1 VNLHAPL
8 DFIPINNWRTI
19 IEANNSPRIFLMGV
33 TGQTGHLILEDF
45 DKNPGDV
52 RLRIGVRKQEDLERL
67 RAEGRDAVLF
77 DLDDPRTMGPAL
89 CGVDRL
95 NILTGYTI
103 AMTHQTKWL
112 VDAAKKA
119 GVKHI
124 VNQGVFANEDCTD
137 SKFSWFALVECY
149 IEASGIAWTH
159 LHPNM
164 FMDGMLNV
172 SPPKG
177 GSFPVYWGEE
187 RVGYVSIAD
196 IAAVTAKVLRDG
208 PAQHASK
215 NYYLSTEALSG
226 PELAT
231 ILSDVLDRP
240 ITCDVRQPADMEAK
254 IKAGGLKV
262 EDWYAK
268 SSIEFCTQL
277 ADGRLGYFGTVR
289 DDMPYLLGRPG
300 TSFRDWATAHRD
312 ALLDMVNQPADDIP
326 RT

>member
-1 VNLHAPL
+1 MATNTSPL
-8 DFIPINNWRTI
+8 
-19 IEANNSPRIFLMGV
+19 IFLMGV
-33 TGQTGHLILEDF
+33 TGQTGRYILDDF

-52 RLRIGVRKQEDLERL
+52 RIRIGVRKQEDLERL
-67 RAEGRDAVLF
+67 RSEGRDAVLF
-77 DLDDPRTMGPAL
+77 DLDDPRTLGPAL

-124 VNQGVFANEDCTD
+124 VNQGVFANDDCTD

-177 GSFPVYWGEE
+177 GSFPVFWGKQ
-187 RVGYVSIAD
+187 RVGYIAVQD
-196 IAAVTAKVLRDG
+196 IAAVTAQVLRDG
-208 PAQHASK
+208 PERHASK
-215 NYYLSTEALSG
+215 NYYLSTETMTG

-231 ILSDVLDRP
+231 MLSEVLGRT
-240 ITCDVRQPADMEAK
+240 ITCNVRHPADMEALF
-254 IKAGGLKV
+254 KAGGLKV
-262 EDWYAK
+262 EDWYAR
-268 SSIEFCTQL
+268 SAVEFCTQL

-289 DDMPYLLGRPG
+289 DDIPYLLGRPG
-300 TSFRDWATAHRD
+300 TSFRDWATAHRA
-312 ALLDMVNQPADDIP
+312 ALLDLVNQPADETP
-326 RT
+326 AN

>member
-1 VNLHAPL
+1 MTT
-8 DFIPINNWRTI
+8 D
-19 IEANNSPRIFLMGV
+19 NSPLVFLMGV
-33 TGQTGHLILEDF
+33 TGQTGRYILEDF

-52 RLRIGVRKQEDLERL
+52 RVRIGVRKQEDLERL
-67 RAEGRDAVLF
+67 RNEGRDAVLF
-77 DLDDPRTMGPAL
+77 DLDDPRTFGPAL

-103 AMTHQTKWL
+103 AMTHQTKTL

-124 VNQGVFANEDCTD
+124 VNQGVFASDDCTD

-149 IEASGIAWTH
+149 IEASGIPWTH
-159 LHPNM
+159 LHPHM

-172 SPPKG
+172 SPPTD
-177 GSFPVYWGEE
+177 GSFPVFWGEQ
-187 RVGYVSIAD
+187 RVGYIAVTD

-208 PAQHASK
+208 PEHHASK
-215 NYYLSTEALSG
+215 NYYLSTETMTG
-226 PELAT
+226 PELA
-231 ILSDVLDRP
+231 IMLSEVLGRT
-240 ITCDVRQPADMEAK
+240 ITCDVRHPADMEALF
-254 IKAGGLKV
+254 KAGGLKV

-289 DDMPYLLGRPG
+289 DDIPYLLGRPG
-300 TSFRDWATAHRD
+300 TSFRAWATAHR
-312 ALLDMVNQPADDIP
+312 AELLDLVDRRADETP
-326 RT
+326 TE

>member
-1 VNLHAPL
+1 MTTNHSPL
-8 DFIPINNWRTI
+8 
-19 IEANNSPRIFLMGV
+19 IFLMGV
-33 TGQTGHLILEDF
+33 TGQTGRHILEDF
-45 DKNPGDV
+45 DKNPGNA
-52 RLRIGVRKQEDLERL
+52 RIRIGVRKQEDLERL
-67 RAEGRDAVLF
+67 RSEGRDAVLF
-77 DLDDPRTMGPAL
+77 DLDDPRTLGPAL

-124 VNQGVFANEDCTD
+124 VNQGVFANADCTD

-172 SPPKG
+172 SPPTG
-177 GSFPVYWGEE
+177 GSFPVYWGEQ
-187 RVGYVSIAD
+187 RVGYIAIED

-208 PAQHASK
+208 PEQHASK
-215 NYYLSTEALSG
+215 NYYLSTEAMNG
-226 PELAT
+226 PELAA
-231 ILSDVLDRP
+231 ILSEVLGRP
-240 ITCDVRQPADMEAK
+240 ITCDVRHPSDMEAK

-262 EDWYAK
+262 EDWYAR
-268 SSIEFCTQL
+268 SSVEFCTQL

-300 TSFRDWATAHRD
+300 KSFREWATAHRAELI
-312 ALLDMVNQPADDIP
+312 ALVDQPAEENAQDK
-326 RT
+326 

>member
-1 VNLHAPL
+1 MATDSSPL
-8 DFIPINNWRTI
+8 
-19 IEANNSPRIFLMGV
+19 IFLMGV
-33 TGQTGHLILEDF
+33 TGQTGRYILEDF
-45 DKNPGDV
+45 DKNPGGV
-52 RLRIGVRKQEDLERL
+52 RIRIGVRKHEDLERL
-67 RAEGRDAVLF
+67 RNEGRDAVLF
-77 DLDDPRTMGPAL
+77 DLDDPRTLGPAL

-172 SPPKG
+172 SPPTG
-177 GSFPVYWGEE
+177 GSFPVFWGEQ
-187 RVGYVSIAD
+187 RVGYIAVED

-208 PAQHASK
+208 PERHASK
-215 NYYLSTEALSG
+215 NYYLSTETMTGPDLAIMLS
-226 PELAT
+226 E
-231 ILSDVLDRP
+231 VLGCT
-240 ITCDVRQPADMEAK
+240 ITCDVRHPADMEALFR
-254 IKAGGLKV
+254 AGGLKV

-268 SSIEFCTQL
+268 SAVEFCTQL

-289 DDMPYLLGRPG
+289 DDIPYLLGRPG
-300 TSFRDWATAHRD
+300 ISFRDWATAHRTE
-312 ALLDMVNQPADDIP
+312 LLDLVNQPVA
-326 RT
+326 TTAK

>member
-1 VNLHAPL
+1 
-8 DFIPINNWRTI
+8 
-19 IEANNSPRIFLMGV
+19 
-33 TGQTGHLILEDF
+33 
-45 DKNPGDV
+45 
-52 RLRIGVRKQEDLERL
+52 
-67 RAEGRDAVLF
+67 
-77 DLDDPRTMGPAL
+77 
-89 CGVDRL
+89 
-95 NILTGYTI
+95 
-103 AMTHQTKWL
+103 MTHQTKWL

-208 PAQHASK
+208 PAHHASK

-231 ILSDVLDRP
+231 LLSEVLDRP
-240 ITCDVRQPADMEAK
+240 VTCDVRQPADMEAK

-300 TSFRDWATAHRD
+300 TSFRDWASAHRD
-312 ALLDMVNQPADDIP
+312 ALLDMVNQPAEDIP
-326 RT
+326 AK

>member
-1 VNLHAPL
+1 MTSNTGPL
-8 DFIPINNWRTI
+8 
-19 IEANNSPRIFLMGV
+19 IFLMGV
-33 TGQTGHLILEDF
+33 TGQTGRHILEDF
-45 DKNPGDV
+45 DRNPGDA
-52 RLRIGVRKQEDLERL
+52 RIRIGVRKQEDLDRF
-67 RAEGRDAVLF
+67 RNEGRDAVLF
-77 DLDDPRTMGPAL
+77 DLDDPLTLGPAL

-164 FMDGMLNV
+164 FMDGMINV

-177 GSFPVYWGEE
+177 GSFPVFWGEE

-208 PAQHASK
+208 PEHHASK
-215 NYYLSTEALSG
+215 NYYLSTEAMNG
-226 PELAT
+226 PELAAM
-231 ILSDVLDRP
+231 LSDVLGRTV
-240 ITCDVRQPADMEAK
+240 ICDVRHPVDMETK
-254 IKAGGLKV
+254 IKAGKLQV
-262 EDWYAK
+262 EDWYAR
-268 SSIEFCTQL
+268 SSVEFCTQL

-300 TSFRDWATAHRD
+300 TSFRDWAIAHR
-312 ALLDMVNQPADDIP
+312 AELLDLVDQPAD
-326 RT
+326 